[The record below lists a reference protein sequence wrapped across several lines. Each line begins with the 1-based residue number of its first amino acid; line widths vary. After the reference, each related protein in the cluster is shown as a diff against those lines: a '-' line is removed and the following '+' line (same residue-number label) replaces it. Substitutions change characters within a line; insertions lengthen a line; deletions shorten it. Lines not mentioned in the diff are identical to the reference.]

1 MDAARKSDS
10 PKNPTTAE
18 RKSER
23 ELVVRRTFDAP
34 ARLVFEAWTRPE
46 LFKRWWAPKS
56 YGMVIHSIEMDVRVG
71 GQYRVVFDDNGS
83 PGMAFFGQYL
93 EVVPN
98 SRLSW
103 TNEESGPG
111 GPVTT
116 VVFEEKDGKTLLTLH
131 EVHASKQ
138 SLDEN
143 IGASEA
149 LTETFGQLD
158 EVLVSLVQ
166 AGRGAEGAAGA

>member
-10 PKNPTTAE
+10 PGNPTTAE
-18 RKSER
+18 RKSDR
-23 ELVVRRTFDAP
+23 ELVIQRTFDAP
-34 ARLVFEAWTRPE
+34 VRIVFEAWTKAE

-56 YGMVIHSIEMDVRVG
+56 YGMVLHSVEMDVRVG
-71 GQYRVVFDDNGS
+71 GKYRVVFDDKGS

-116 VVFEEKDGKTLLTLH
+116 VTFEEKAGKTFVTVH
-131 EVHASKQ
+131 ELHASKQ

-149 LTETFGQLD
+149 MRETFGQLD
-158 EVLVSLVQ
+158 ELLASL
-166 AGRGAEGAAGA
+166 GAERS